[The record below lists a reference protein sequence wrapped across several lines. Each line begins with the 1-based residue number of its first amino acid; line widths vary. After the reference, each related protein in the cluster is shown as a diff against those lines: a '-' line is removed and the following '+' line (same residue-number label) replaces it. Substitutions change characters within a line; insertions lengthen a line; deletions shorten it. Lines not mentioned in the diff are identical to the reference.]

1 MEEETLVS
9 SGHVTTQNR
18 GGKGG
23 KGWHN
28 ALIVAVVILVGFLG
42 LLKDQSADEDFCIIF
57 SLSSKEDVLSQR

>member
-1 MEEETLVS
+1 MPLVVEEETLVS

-42 LLKDQSADEDFCIIF
+42 AA
-57 SLSSKEDVLSQR
+57 